1 MLPPGLS
8 MLWESTDP
16 VTALR
21 ERFGFTGLEDAT
33 EWMTTALAETWDIA
47 VRSCPRLVISDHN
60 AIVWVRSDHGDL
72 VLKWSR
78 ARERFPALESST
90 RLLSAVAAL
99 GVPVAAPL
107 PARDGSVRVGLEGP
121 SGPLSAS
128 LLPEVTGQWL
138 DVTDLAA
145 VRSAGSTLAQLHA
158 ALRSLEHEP
167 PAAVPH
173 PSAAQEEDPARRLD
187 RWLSES
193 DRGLAPEASRR
204 LARLLRDA
212 PPLGL
217 ETQLVHHD
225 YRAANILVRGS
236 AVIGVLDFDEIESAH
251 RVDDLARASVYL
263 ATRFT
268 DWGPTPGPTRTAL
281 REGYESV
288 QQLTPAES
296 RWLEIL
302 TLWYGI
308 AAIPQGTGRKEW
320 TAAL

>member
-1 MLPPGLS
+1 MLAPGLS

-16 VTALR
+16 VIALR
-21 ERFGFTGLEDAT
+21 KRFGFTTLEDAAV
-33 EWMTTALAETWDIA
+33 WVAAALAETWDVT

-60 AIVWVRSDHGDL
+60 AIVWVDGDHGDL

-107 PARDGSVRVGLEGP
+107 PARDGRVRVGLEGP
-121 SGPLSAS
+121 SGPLSAA
-128 LLPEVTGQWL
+128 LLPEVSGQWL
-138 DVTDLAA
+138 DVADLAA

-158 ALRSLEHEP
+158 ALRPLEHGSSVMVSQAP
-167 PAAVPH
+167 TTV
-173 PSAAQEEDPARRLD
+173 EDPARRLG
-187 RWLSES
+187 RWIIES
-193 DRGLAPEASRR
+193 DRGLAPEASRSLAQR
-204 LARLLRDA
+204 LTDA
-212 PPLGL
+212 PPL
-217 ETQLVHHD
+217 ETEQQLVHHD
-225 YRAANILVRGS
+225 YRAANILVRDS
-236 AVIGVLDFDEIESAH
+236 TVVGVLDLDEIEPAH

-268 DWGPTPGPTRTAL
+268 DWGPTPRSARTAL

-288 QQLTPAES
+288 QPLSEVEK

-308 AAIPQGTGRKEW
+308 AAIPQGEGREAW
-320 TAAL
+320 TDAL